1 VRPLAAVEFPPEVE
15 ETYRRAR
22 RLEWITL
29 AYLASTAT
37 LLFLTMGTSQ
47 AMRTSFFEDLVSL
60 VPAAAFLIGTAIAR
74 RIPSSTYPYGL
85 HRATSI
91 AHLVAAVALCA
102 VGLSLLVD
110 AGLKVAAGEKP
121 TIGGVSLFGAVVW
134 AGWPMLAALVYA
146 SLPSYILGRMKLKLA
161 PQLHDKVLHADAKM
175 MKADWMAAT
184 ASAVGV
190 IGTGFGFWWLD
201 PLAAAL
207 VSLDILK
214 DGVENLGTAVA
225 DLIDRR
231 PRKSDGSD
239 WEHLPS
245 EIRGLLLK
253 MDWVEAAE
261 VRLREAGHVFVG
273 DALVVPRPG
282 TEDLVAKLGQA
293 AEEAKALDWRVHDVA
308 MVPVERLPG

>member
-37 LLFLTMGTSQ
+37 LLFFTMGTSQ

-60 VPAAAFLIGTAIAR
+60 VPAAAFLVGTAIAR
-74 RIPSSTYPYGL
+74 RSPSSTYPYGL

-102 VGLSLLVD
+102 VGLSLIAD
-110 AGLKVAAGEKP
+110 AGLKVMAGEKP
-121 TIGGVSLFGAVVW
+121 TIGGMSLFGTVIW
-134 AGWPMLAALVYA
+134 AGWPMLAAVLYA
-146 SLPSYILGRMKLKLA
+146 SLPSYVLGRMKLKLA

-175 MKADWMAAT
+175 MKADWMSAAAT
-184 ASAVGV
+184 AIGV
-190 IGTGFGFWWLD
+190 IGTGFGAWWLD

-214 DGVENLGTAVA
+214 DGVSNLGTAVA

-231 PRKSDGSD
+231 PKKTDQSD
-239 WEHLPS
+239 WERLLD
-245 EIRGLLLK
+245 EIRGFLLRL
-253 MDWVEAAE
+253 DWVDAAE
-261 VRLREAGHVFVG
+261 VRMREAGHVFVG
-273 DALVVPRPG
+273 DALVVPRLARRTSSPSSARPRRRRRRSTG
-282 TEDLVAKLGQA
+282 G
-293 AEEAKALDWRVHDVA
+293 
-308 MVPVERLPG
+308 